1 MHLPSRRPGGR
12 PNLAMTADPES
23 GVGAAQRII
32 GVGMSVAPFMPP
44 PFGVVATGTLA
55 LYNFLLGQ
63 AQATTPPPNPFS
75 ELKDSLD
82 AFYTDSKLN
91 TQLGKLAG
99 QHANFVNSTV
109 VQRLTTPIDQLSKA
123 DIDGQIQD
131 LLDDLGDTSKDGML
145 SKVSDAN
152 DQIWQLL
159 QQCNTDNFE
168 ATLGSL
174 ISGITLQLVLQNA
187 AIEILAINGSFFY
200 RQKDMLNY
208 STYVSKMTGRVG
220 TAANEIGTTHI
231 GAWDD
236 DAIKEGLQ
244 STSRITQIEAWM
256 AQAKEQRLKQVSD
269 VHRFS
274 YQASTGSSG
283 SYTTHGPKT
292 IAGWSWND
300 AHDPNGQSDVINLS
314 ADTDGTWPW
323 SDPVDHK
330 DPAVTSHD
338 NYFNNITKQIDDG
351 FEPHREQMKTWLT
364 FLDGFHELLPPPEP
378 PSPSACPMQSGS
390 AVYPQGPW
398 VEGAD
403 VRYALMAVSKS
414 GPSPLSDWSDSFK
427 IGKTAFRR

>member
-1 MHLPSRRPGGR
+1 MRTGQHASGQGCTSQAGG
-12 PNLAMTADPES
+12 LAAAQTAMTADPES

-44 PFGVVATGTLA
+44 PFGVVATGTLD

-91 TQLGKLAG
+91 TQLAKLAG

-200 RQKDMLNY
+200 RQKDMLYY

-236 DAIKEGLQ
+236 DDQ
-244 STSRITQIEAWM
+244 SRKGCSRPRALR
-256 AQAKEQRLKQVSD
+256 KLK
-269 VHRFS
+269 R
-274 YQASTGSSG
+274 GWLRRKSSG
-283 SYTTHGPKT
+283 SSKSQMSIDSVIRHRLALLALYTTHGP
-292 IAGWSWND
+292 
-300 AHDPNGQSDVINLS
+300 
-314 ADTDGTWPW
+314 
-323 SDPVDHK
+323 
-330 DPAVTSHD
+330 
-338 NYFNNITKQIDDG
+338 
-351 FEPHREQMKTWLT
+351 
-364 FLDGFHELLPPPEP
+364 
-378 PSPSACPMQSGS
+378 
-390 AVYPQGPW
+390 
-398 VEGAD
+398 
-403 VRYALMAVSKS
+403 
-414 GPSPLSDWSDSFK
+414 
-427 IGKTAFRR
+427 